1 MFRQRLFA
9 LSATRITLSAA
20 VLAYSCVLFA
30 QAGAGGGHVGGGVAG
45 GGGLS
50 GRGGGGASGGVD
62 MKDDLKNFHAT
73 MAVQATSHQI
83 VDYSLM
89 LKSTEAASLELQGFQ
104 EQLARQSDRLQ
115 LTAQG
120 AAVDQAIEKAR
131 TQSQKYLDSFS
142 EQQKSGL
149 KETVRK
155 LLKEDAD
162 LGQQS
167 RALGLEL
174 NDQKVSVQLISNSAQ
189 NLDQTLANFRSRQL
203 ELGNEMS
210 IAASDH
216 ADSTFN
222 LSPVKNSITFGDQLV
237 SVATSGA
244 VSPTKPEQDR
254 YMFTLQL
261 NEDLSDL
268 QQNLTAVLRSQLD
281 KSERCGEHIEIYN
294 ATLSPLASAS
304 LVTVQ
309 LHFERW
315 MCMGGQNMN
324 EMAEGN
330 GTIELKLTP
339 SIDKEGAL
347 QFNTYINRVDAEGML
362 GDLLRS
368 GALGDEFRGKVA
380 EVLLSVARDGSDIKT
395 ILPPAAQGHAVFTH
409 AQFEGTGLER
419 LNFVVAGEINL
430 SSENAKVLTGE
441 LQGKS
446 PSAGPPPTAVAR

>member
-1 MFRQRLFA
+1 MFRQRPFA
-9 LSATRITLSAA
+9 VSTTRIILS
-20 VLAYSCVLFA
+20 VVLLAYSCVLFA

-62 MKDDLKNFHAT
+62 SKDELKDFHAT
-73 MAVQATSHQI
+73 LALQATSHQI

-89 LKSTEAASLELQGFQ
+89 LKSTEAAISELRAFQ
-104 EQLARQSDRLQ
+104 EELGKQNDRLQ
-115 LTAQG
+115 LNAHG
-120 AAVDQAIEKAR
+120 AAVDQSIEKAR
-131 TQSQKYLDSFS
+131 SQSRMYVDSFS
-142 EQQKSGL
+142 ERQKSGL